1 MNLEEYSQYR
11 ETLLHEQP
19 GFAYNTYLCTIP
31 QDFARVD
38 LHWHDQME
46 IIYVKKG
53 RGTVTAAS
61 RKYPVM
67 AGSIMPILPG
77 ELHAI
82 DGDPGVR
89 MEYENIIFPLS
100 LLDNQVEN
108 DWARRNILTPLQMGT
123 LRFPRPIY
131 ADTAMHAEVSAALDA
146 ADDACSKRPD
156 GYSLLVR
163 SSLFRFSLR
172 STPIGSARKAY
183 RRPPTRTPS
192 SRSCSTSRIT
202 FRSRSR

>member
-1 MNLEEYSQYR
+1 M
-11 ETLLHEQP
+11 LHKQP

-53 RGTVTAAS
+53 SGTVTAAS

-89 MEYENIIFPLS
+89 MEYENIIFSLS
-100 LLDNQVEN
+100 LIDNQVEN

-131 ADTAMHAEVSAALDA
+131 ADTAMHAEVSFFLCALHPSDPRGKLAAVPLRGRHQA
-146 ADDACSKRPD
+146 GPALRPE
-156 GYSLLVR
+156 
-163 SSLFRFSLR
+163 SLFGADHGKRR
-172 STPIGSARKAY
+172 RK
-183 RRPPTRTPS
+183 S
-192 SRSCSTSRIT
+192 H
-202 FRSRSR
+202 

>member
-19 GFAYNTYLCTIP
+19 GFAYNTYLCTTP

-89 MEYENIIFPLS
+89 MEYENIIIFLS
-100 LLDNQVEN
+100 LIVKVV
-108 DWARRNILTPLQMGT
+108 
-123 LRFPRPIY
+123 
-131 ADTAMHAEVSAALDA
+131 VSKKL
-146 ADDACSKRPD
+146 KNYVVTIH
-156 GYSLLVR
+156 GL
-163 SSLFRFSLR
+163 
-172 STPIGSARKAY
+172 
-183 RRPPTRTPS
+183 
-192 SRSCSTSRIT
+192 
-202 FRSRSR
+202 